1 MEMTK
6 QRIQSALAAYAPRQL
21 PPRHE
26 GDAAVALIL
35 SGQTPALVLCVKS
48 PHLRV
53 HAGEVSFPGGKH
65 EPVDDSSLACAI
77 RETEEEI
84 GVQVRRDHCLG
95 MLNQFQSLHGLRVTP
110 WVFWHD
116 DLGVPAPRD
125 RELKRVFQVPMPQLL
140 RSPDGFDF
148 SARRQAIDQPYMPYW
163 VDSGER
169 IWGLTAL
176 ILAHFLEVVW
186 DHRIHYPSE
195 SAIHLPNTH

>member
-1 MEMTK
+1 MTK
-6 QRIQSALAAYAPRQL
+6 QRIQQALTAFTPRQL

-35 SGQTPALVLCVKS
+35 SGPAAELVLCVKA
-48 PHLRV
+48 PHLRA
-53 HAGEVSFPGGKH
+53 HAGEVSLPGGKH
-65 EPVDDSSLACAI
+65 ESIDDSSLACAI
-77 RETEEEI
+77 REAQEEI
-84 GVQVRRDHCLG
+84 GVQMHPDHCLG

-116 DLGVPAPRD
+116 DLGAPAPRD
-125 RELKRVFQVPMPQLL
+125 PELKRVFHVPMRRLL

-148 SARRQAIDQPYMPYW
+148 SVRRQLIDQPYMPYW
-163 VDSGER
+163 LDSGER

-176 ILAHFLEVVW
+176 ILAHFLDVVW

-195 SAIHLPNTH
+195 SGGYLPDAH

>member
-1 MEMTK
+1 M
-6 QRIQSALAAYAPRQL
+6 
-21 PPRHE
+21 
-26 GDAAVALIL
+26 
-35 SGQTPALVLCVKS
+35 
-48 PHLRV
+48 
-53 HAGEVSFPGGKH
+53 
-65 EPVDDSSLACAI
+65 
-77 RETEEEI
+77 
-84 GVQVRRDHCLG
+84 QVRRDHCLG

-110 WVFWHD
+110 WVFWPD

-176 ILAHFLEVVW
+176 ILAHFFEVVW